1 MNRWAKHRLAK
12 VLAGLVIAGLAATW
26 AVGKVLEQNEETH
39 HARQEVGRMTEKI
52 KTVCV
57 GRFLIDMPEEAQVDL
72 ARASVG
78 GFDISA
84 FDESSEDFQ
93 ARLAQREAEIKGK
106 PDRLGGNKNLE
117 SVKEIKTENGLV
129 GKIFVHSRTV
139 NEGTAGNGLENE
151 HFRYEGI
158 AVEALMHGEGVS
170 IDLGSDF
177 YFPDRIEDLA
187 KLVTQLVPN
196 PRNQV
201 PADSGFC
208 LDHAYIRDPLRADQG
223 EQITM
228 FANLPSHPD
237 IDFLLILAAG
247 VNPDGDG
254 LLKRGAASE
263 DRLSMLEKL
272 RVTRLRA
279 EPREI
284 RGLSGEELVRR
295 VVEEN
300 DAQVYTFRW
309 EVNGTKDDVFTPHL
323 VFSMTTGQSNNGPVP
338 TSMSEDAAFGLWD
351 TVSASIRVR
360 PAERQRANTVEEPV
374 ARIGTEAWAGDR
386 CPQSGW
392 WLCGE
397 GGEGIGVLGGQRQYI
412 RKGERMPQ
420 ALLLLPQ
427 TLWDK
432 LRGLQP
438 SIESK
443 SRTSWKL
450 VDARARKRVPPPLP
464 LAKAKAVAPTMAHV
478 SFAMSAT
485 DDHQGPPVG
494 SYSSTG
500 LPCPAT
506 GWWRCEESHALDGTR
521 WFAQGS
527 LLPPATFA
535 VAPGIFG
542 HSSTAPQAIQR
553 RSAWR
558 LMRLADT
565 ADHDQLASDTDARA
579 SSELPPSSQQA

>member
-12 VLAGLVIAGLAATW
+12 VLAGIAFAGLAATW
-26 AVGKVLEQNEETH
+26 AVGKVLEQHEE
-39 HARQEVGRMTEKI
+39 AYQDIQEVGRMTEKI

-72 ARASVG
+72 GRASVG

-84 FDESSEDFQ
+84 FDESADDFQ

-106 PDRLGGNKNLE
+106 PDRLGGEKNLE
-117 SVKEIKTENGLV
+117 LVKEVKTENGLV

-158 AVEALMHGEGVS
+158 AVEALVHGEGVS

-177 YFPDRIEDLA
+177 YFPERIEDLYR
-187 KLVTQLVPN
+187 LVTQLVPN

-201 PADSGFC
+201 PAESGFC
-208 LDHAYIRDPLRADQG
+208 LNHVYIRDPLKADQG

-247 VNPDGDG
+247 INPHGEG
-254 LLKRGAASE
+254 LLKRGTASE
-263 DRLSMLEKL
+263 ERLSMVDKM

-309 EVNGTKDDVFTPHL
+309 EVSGTKDDVFTPHL
-323 VFSMTTGQSNNGPVP
+323 VFSMTTGQSNSGPVP
-338 TSMSEDAAFGLWD
+338 TSMSEDAALGLWD
-351 TVSASIRVR
+351 KISSSIRVR
-360 PAERQRANTVEEPV
+360 PAEEQRANKVEEPI
-374 ARIGTEAWAGDR
+374 AHIGTEAWAGER

-397 GGEGIGVLGGQRQYI
+397 GGDGIGVLGGQRQYI
-412 RKGERMPQ
+412 KKGERMPQ

-438 SIESK
+438 SVETK
-443 SRTSWKL
+443 SRTAWKL
-450 VDARARKRVPPPLP
+450 VDARARKRVPPPQL
-464 LAKAKAVAPTMAHV
+464 LAKAKSVASGNMVV
-478 SFAMSAT
+478 SVTASERN
-485 DDHQGPPVG
+485 DEQRLLIG
-494 SYSSTG
+494 SFSSTG
-500 LPCPAT
+500 LPCPAS

-527 LLPPATFA
+527 LLPPATFS

-542 HSSTAPQAIQR
+542 HSANAPQAIQR
-553 RSAWR
+553 RSSWR
-558 LMRLADT
+558 LMRLAD
-565 ADHDQLASDTDARA
+565 ALDHPANESAGGSDD
-579 SSELPPSSQQA
+579 LPPSAQQA